1 MYRSEAMMLNA
12 RNRRGGRALVLAGL
26 LVLVLAAAGCP
37 ARQDGATA
45 SSGGTTGEPMALDFW
60 HTRTQSEAKALEAIV
75 ADFNTANPD
84 VKITPRYQ
92 GNYTQ
97 LFQKVTASI
106 QTHQLPALAVAYES
120 FVADYMSANIVVP
133 LDDYLKDPK
142 YGLSAESLADIY
154 PAYLQTNR
162 FPQFNN
168 QLLSFPFTKSNLM
181 LYYNRDLLQKAG
193 FQAPPATWDEFTT
206 QCQAIKK
213 QTGKPVWAVDV
224 DASTVDG
231 IIYSFGG
238 ELLSEDRKQ
247 TLFDSPPALKMFE
260 LYDRLFRGGWA
271 YQVGHEDLVNEF
283 ANGNAAFILTSSTQR
298 PVVERQSTK
307 PFNWDLAII
316 PHGPSAKPVTVMYG
330 ANICIFKST
339 PEKQTAAWRFI
350 QYFTSTPI
358 TARWATQTGY
368 LPVRKSA
375 ASDPALTKFFSD
387 NPRAR
392 RAFDVLPNARPE
404 PNVAGWQE
412 VRIQIGEAVTSV
424 INAQASPQE
433 AARTLKKKA
442 DAVIGKT

>member
-1 MYRSEAMMLNA
+1 MLNV

-26 LVLVLAAAGCP
+26 LVLILAAAGCP
-37 ARQDGATA
+37 ARQEGATGT
-45 SSGGTTGEPMALDFW
+45 SSGGSAAGGTMALDFW
-60 HTRTQSEAKALEAIV
+60 HTRTQSDAKALEGIV

-97 LFQKVTASI
+97 LFQKVSASI

-120 FVADYMSANIVVP
+120 FIADYMTVNIIVP

-142 YGLSAESLADIY
+142 NGLSAEGLADIY

-193 FQAPPATWDEFTT
+193 FQTPPATWDEFTS
-206 QCQAIKK
+206 QCQAVKK
-213 QTGKPVWAVDV
+213 QTGKPVWAVEV

-231 IIYSFGG
+231 IIFSFGG

-247 TLFDSPPALKMFE
+247 TLFDSPAALQMFE
-260 LYDRLFRGGWA
+260 LYDRLFRGGLA
-271 YQVGHEDLVNEF
+271 YQVGHDDLVNEF
-283 ANGNAAFILTSSTQR
+283 ANGNAAFILASSTQR
-298 PVVERQSTK
+298 PVVERQSAK

-316 PHGPSAKPVTVMYG
+316 PHGAGVKPVTVMYG

-375 ASDPALTKFFSD
+375 ASDPALTKFFTD

-392 RAFDVLPNARPE
+392 RAFDVLPDARPE

-412 VRIQIGEAVTSV
+412 VRDRIADAVTSV
-424 INAQASPQE
+424 INHQANPQE
-433 AARTLKKKA
+433 AAHTLKQKA

>member
-1 MYRSEAMMLNA
+1 MKPARKIRIGRPLILAAM
-12 RNRRGGRALVLAGL
+12 VL
-26 LVLVLAAAGCP
+26 LVMAAGCSKHPEGETAAGGSSGGAAAG
-37 ARQDGATA
+37 G
-45 SSGGTTGEPMALDFW
+45 SVALDFW
-60 HTRTQSEAKALEAIV
+60 HTRTKSEAKALEGIA
-75 ADFNTANPD
+75 ADFNAANPD
-84 VKITPRYQ
+84 VKITPQYQ

-97 LFQKVTASI
+97 LFRKVTASI
-106 QTHQLPALAVAYES
+106 QTHQLPALAVAFES
-120 FVADYMSANIVVP
+120 MIAEYMAADIIVP
-133 LDDYLKDPK
+133 LDGYLKDPK

-193 FQAPPATWDEFTT
+193 FKGPPATWDEFVT

-213 QTGKPVWAVDV
+213 QTGKPVWAFDI
-224 DASTVDG
+224 DASTIDG
-231 IIYSFGG
+231 VIYSFGG
-238 ELLSEDRKQ
+238 ELLSADRKH
-247 TLFDSPPALKMFE
+247 TLFASPAALKMFE
-260 LYDRLFRGGWA
+260 LYHRLFREGLA
-271 YQVGHEDLVNEF
+271 YQVGQEDANNEF
-283 ANGNAAFILTSSTQR
+283 ANGSAAFLTRSSTQR
-298 PVVERQSTK
+298 PVLERLISK
-307 PFNWDLAII
+307 PFHWDLAII
-316 PHGPSAKPVTVMYG
+316 PHGPGVKPVTVMYG

-339 PEKQTAAWRFI
+339 PEKQTDAWRFI

-375 ASDPALTKFFSD
+375 AEDPALKKLFAD

-392 RAFDVLPNARPE
+392 RAFDVLPDARPE

-412 VRIQIGEAVTSV
+412 VRDLIGEAITSV
-424 INAQASPQE
+424 INDQATPQDAAQ
-433 AARTLKKKA
+433 TLKKKA